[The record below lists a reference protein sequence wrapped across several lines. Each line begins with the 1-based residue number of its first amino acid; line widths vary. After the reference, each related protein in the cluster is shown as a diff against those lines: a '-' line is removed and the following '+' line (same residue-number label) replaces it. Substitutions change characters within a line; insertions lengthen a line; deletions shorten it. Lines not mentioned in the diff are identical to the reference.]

1 VRGRLPERVFGG
13 IRQVFGIEQSRRRL
27 LAVLHA
33 GYVDLATATRLHVA
47 HHDLD
52 DGRDA
57 VDLLDFLEAFRQEQ
71 LAIDISQ
78 VALDRQS
85 RIDGDPGYNL

>member
-1 VRGRLPERVFGG
+1 
-13 IRQVFGIEQSRRRL
+13 
-27 LAVLHA
+27 
-33 GYVDLATATRLHVA
+33 LHVA
-47 HHDLD
+47 HHDLH

-71 LAIDISQ
+71 LAIDIIQ
-78 VALDRQS
+78 VALDRQT